1 MTLSSWFKLN
11 ISLVTRFLFWVFGFV
26 LGEWGGQCMSGGHLG
41 CRRVVAQIFAGK
53 RVHATDAAHP
63 NLAHT
68 FLKELI

>member
-1 MTLSSWFKLN
+1 
-11 ISLVTRFLFWVFGFV
+11 
-26 LGEWGGQCMSGGHLG
+26 MSGGQLG